1 MCYISIV
8 FSDYLQRKK
17 KKIETVNYMKQRNVD
32 NKKEKDN
39 LPINIPLRIWIFN
52 KRMYFLKS
60 KKTGYCS
67 A

>member
-39 LPINIPLRIWIFN
+39 LPINIPLRI
-52 KRMYFLKS
+52 
-60 KKTGYCS
+60 
-67 A
+67 